1 MQDWRGGPDTE
12 AWSSASLSR
21 PHPWPSFLGTVAA
34 FVIVLHPYL
43 WPWSFDFSWLY
54 LLFVSP
60 QRRRCAWL
68 HFSTTQ
74 SVSMCESRTAVCSAL
89 ARSTFQN
96 KFSSRC
102 DVLKAFVS
110 LVWVF
115 YLFLFI
121 VSSTA
126 VWSCCFLVYC
136 LPLLSCFW
144 ICCPSYLYLL
154 FPHPP
159 IFSLPN
165 SLYPIKISSVIASFS
180 NCLGWWPSLYGLPVA
195 HRITFQSIYHTVR
208 IISALCVNLSTYSV
222 KSLVFS
228 MLSYQ
233 PLQTYYLVHSI
244 CVD

>member
-1 MQDWRGGPDTE
+1 MLPPSRPVAEFVAAGYSQTGQLCWLRALCSGLCSLISLEGAGLARRTRHRSME
-12 AWSSASLSR
+12 LCLTFRSSASLSR

-34 FVIVLHPYL
+34 FVILIHQYL
-43 WPWSFDFSWLY
+43 WPWSFDYSWLY
-54 LLFVSP
+54 LLFVST
-60 QRRRCAWL
+60 QRRSCAWL
-68 HFSTTQ
+68 HFSTMQ

-96 KFSSRC
+96 KFSSQC

-121 VSSTA
+121 VSSMT
-126 VWSCCFLVYC
+126 VWSCSFLVYC
-136 LPLLSCFW
+136 LLLLSCFW

-165 SLYPIKISSVIASFS
+165 SLYP
-180 NCLGWWPSLYGLPVA
+180 
-195 HRITFQSIYHTVR
+195 
-208 IISALCVNLSTYSV
+208 
-222 KSLVFS
+222 
-228 MLSYQ
+228 
-233 PLQTYYLVHSI
+233 
-244 CVD
+244 

>member
-1 MQDWRGGPDTE
+1 MQAWRGGPDTE
-12 AWSSASLSR
+12 AWRSASLSR

-34 FVIVLHPYL
+34 FVILFCQDL

-54 LLFVSP
+54 LLFISP
-60 QRRRCAWL
+60 QRPSCTRL
-68 HFSTTQ
+68 HFSTMQ
-74 SVSMCESRTAVCSAL
+74 SVSMCESWTAVCSAL

-96 KFSSRC
+96 KFSSQC

-121 VSSTA
+121 DSSTA
-126 VWSCCFLVYC
+126 VWSYSFLVYC
-136 LPLLSCFW
+136 LLTFMFLNLP
-144 ICCPSYLYLL
+144 PSYLYLL

-165 SLYPIKISSVIASFS
+165 SQYPIKISSVIASFS

-195 HRITFQSIYHTVR
+195 HRITFWSIYYTVR
-208 IISALCVNLSTYSV
+208 IVSILCVNLSTNSV

-228 MLSYQ
+228 LLSYQ
-233 PLQTYYLVHSI
+233 PLQTYYLAHSV